1 MLTPIDIENKEF
13 AKSFRGY
20 DSIEV
25 DEFMRSLVT
34 DYESLYRENASLKE
48 KYAVLSETLDNYK
61 GMEGTMQ
68 NAILVAQ
75 KTAEDIKQHAYERA
89 NTITQEAES
98 KAGNIITAAEKRA
111 QELEKEYSS
120 LKKEMNTFK
129 ARMSSLLHTYLR
141 LIEETA
147 QKEDALKGNNNPA
160 DSSKASSAESENN
173 VNGHAP
179 VNEEQKEESYTPK
192 KVNPLV
198 DELLKQRN
206 AASSA
211 QSSKAPAEMIVN
223 ISNDKNKQYDVFSDE
238 SF

>member
-98 KAGNIITAAEKRA
+98 KAGNIIAAAEKRA

-147 QKEDALKGNNNPA
+147 QKEDAQKANNN
-160 DSSKASSAESENN
+160 SASNSASPVESENN
-173 VNGHAP
+173 VNGHLS
-179 VNEEQKEESYTPK
+179 VNEDSKEESYTPK

>member
-48 KYAVLSETLDNYK
+48 KYAVLSETLENYK

-111 QELEKEYSS
+111 QELEKEYSA

-147 QKEDALKGNNNPA
+147 QKEDAQEVNNNSA
-160 DSSKASSAESENN
+160 VSGSASPAESQNN
-173 VNGHAP
+173 VNTEP
-179 VNEEQKEESYTPK
+179 KEESYTPK

-223 ISNDKNKQYDVFSDE
+223 ISNDKNNQYDVFSDE